1 MTTIATLLYYIGP
14 FLLVSCRTAVMLLLL
29 CTAVGTVILICKPFL
44 LQLCMRSKPLLS
56 LTKQKLERV
65 GREWSSATGNVITVP
80 QNYYQTSIF
89 QLHCL
94 HGLTTIW
101 ISKYQNENY
110 TKWSNWGNPSR
121 IYILIKFVIAEYSCK
136 CTMDVCLSIYFFSR
150 NEGDNDFMNIILN
163 ELNTQVRFWSNRPL
177 PVVGEVNI
185 SRLYCFCAA
194 EGNFGF
200 SDCRGG
206 ERSWSVCSG
215 RTQWTGGQAGTT
227 VRARAC
233 LWSSHIASE
242 IRPSSE
248 YCMFRSLGC
257 WRFCRGRGLEKTAG
271 SKAKPTAWHEG
282 RKWRPC
288 CSSTASLSHP
298 QRNKATTLRFSYI
311 LVISNLS
318 WQKNIDQCQMYIME
332 TFA

>member
-1 MTTIATLLYYIGP
+1 MGKSLQNIHINQILFVCP
-14 FLLVSCRTAVMLLLL
+14 F
-29 CTAVGTVILICKPFL
+29 I
-44 LQLCMRSKPLLS
+44 
-56 LTKQKLERV
+56 
-65 GREWSSATGNVITVP
+65 
-80 QNYYQTSIF
+80 
-89 QLHCL
+89 
-94 HGLTTIW
+94 
-101 ISKYQNENY
+101 
-110 TKWSNWGNPSR
+110 
-121 IYILIKFVIAEYSCK
+121 
-136 CTMDVCLSIYFFSR
+136 FFSR

-163 ELNTQVRFWSNRPL
+163 ELNTQVRFWSNRPH
-177 PVVGEVNI
+177 PVVSEVNI
-185 SRLYCFCAA
+185 SRLYCFCAT

-215 RTQWTGGQAGTT
+215 RTQWTGGRAGTT

-248 YCMFRSLGC
+248 YYMFWSLGC

-311 LVISNLS
+311 LIISKFKLTEKHKSVSDVYNGDLCITCLS
-318 WQKNIDQCQMYIME
+318 FKCHCW
-332 TFA
+332 